1 MNGHIEAGDR
11 WLYAFALAGLVGG
24 AWMALGMVSAST
36 YAAYLS
42 HDLPAETAP
51 AWARTAIFVG
61 GWTVMCVA
69 MMLPSSLPLVTVFRT
84 VTRRTPSLVLLLIAG
99 YLAIWA
105 AFGLAGFVLDAGLHA
120 LVERG
125 GWRDGPR
132 VIPAAL
138 LLTAGLFQF
147 SSVKHSCLEQCRSP
161 LGFVVAHWHGGSRA
175 TGAFALGIRHGIF
188 CIGCCWALMLLM
200 LGAGG
205 VNVGWML
212 ALGAVMFVEKVV
224 PWGRWITIPVG
235 ILLVAW
241 GLGLLAQLP
250 GVPRPF

>member
-1 MNGHIEAGDR
+1 MSDHIEASDR
-11 WLYAFALAGLVGG
+11 WLYAIALATLVGG
-24 AWMALGMVSAST
+24 AWMALGMVSASA
-36 YAAYLS
+36 YAPYLS
-42 HDLPAETAP
+42 HDLPADAAP
-51 AWARTAIFVG
+51 AWARTAIFVS

-84 VTRRTPSLVLLLIAG
+84 VTRRTPSLVILLIAG

-105 AFGLAGFVLDAGLHA
+105 AFGVAGFVIDAALHA
-120 LVERG
+120 LVDRG
-125 GWRDGPR
+125 WQDGPR

-147 SSVKHSCLEQCRSP
+147 SSLKHSCLEQCRSP
-161 LGFVVAHWHGGSRA
+161 LGFVVSHWRGGSRVA
-175 TGAFALGIRHGIF
+175 GAFALGVRHGIF

-205 VNVGWML
+205 VSVGWML

-224 PWGRWITIPVG
+224 SWGRWLTIPVG
-235 ILLVAW
+235 ILLVVW
-241 GLGLLAQLP
+241 GVALLAQLP